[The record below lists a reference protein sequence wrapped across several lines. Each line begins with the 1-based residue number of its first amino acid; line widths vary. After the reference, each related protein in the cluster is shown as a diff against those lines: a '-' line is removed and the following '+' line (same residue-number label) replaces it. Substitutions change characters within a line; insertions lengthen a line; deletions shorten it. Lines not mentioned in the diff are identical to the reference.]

1 MKLSDVFTA
10 KAIAAY
16 ITNDPSSNL
25 PYYGE
30 VFFPA
35 IKKTGVDLKWIKIR
49 KGLGVAL
56 KPSASSC
63 FAMFR
68 A

>member
-35 IKKTGVDLKWIKIR
+35 IKKTGVI
-49 KGLGVAL
+49 
-56 KPSASSC
+56 
-63 FAMFR
+63 
-68 A
+68 